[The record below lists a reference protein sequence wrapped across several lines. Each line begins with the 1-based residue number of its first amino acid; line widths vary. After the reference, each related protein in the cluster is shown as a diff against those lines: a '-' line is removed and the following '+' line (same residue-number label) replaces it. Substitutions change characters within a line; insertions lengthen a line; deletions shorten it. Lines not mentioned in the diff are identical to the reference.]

1 MELSMNK
8 TVRKYFEQAGG
19 TIEVCDVTRD
29 EVLTYTDNFD
39 PEKFTELIINR
50 CADICEDIGT
60 SGDGQVCVDAIRKA
74 FV

>member
-1 MELSMNK
+1 MNK
-8 TVRKYFEQAGG
+8 VIKKLFEQAGG

-29 EVLTYTDNFD
+29 EVWTYSDNLD
-39 PEKFTELIINR
+39 PQLYAEMIINA
-50 CADICEDIGT
+50 CMDICENIGT